1 MEQGGFG
8 GAVPIKQ
15 GWMLKKGRIVKNCTS
30 TTDAADLC
38 VCAVCARADSTS
50 GTGKRRYFVL
60 YPDVL
65 YYYSK
70 PSVRHDACGAY
81 LDTNAHIT
89 TVSHRSTRFDT
100 IRCASRTN
108 TSRE

>member
-38 VCAVCARADSTS
+38 VCCVCAR
-50 GTGKRRYFVL
+50 
-60 YPDVL
+60 
-65 YYYSK
+65 
-70 PSVRHDACGAY
+70 
-81 LDTNAHIT
+81 
-89 TVSHRSTRFDT
+89 
-100 IRCASRTN
+100 
-108 TSRE
+108 